1 MIYQL
6 ILSSIHSKLLIYF
19 PYAPWCWNMNP
30 NIETLVQFI
39 TQFCSFLYTST
50 MLRRFISQFKISQR
64 PRRPIGH
71 QAIRLIFQELVAF
84 GWRNTLRDEKSEKL
98 SNSRSFSGRR
108 QTRQA
113 SGAGESLRHGKIM
126 GK

>member
-1 MIYQL
+1 MVLEYESQHRNPNN
-6 ILSSIHSKLLIYF
+6 LSPSFVAFYI
-19 PYAPWCWNMNP
+19 PAPW
-30 NIETLVQFI
+30 FA
-39 TQFCSFLYTST
+39 Y
-50 MLRRFISQFKISQR
+50 RFISQFKISQR

-98 SNSRSFSGRR
+98 SNSRSISGRR

-113 SGAGESLRHGKIM
+113 SGAGESLRHGKMM
-126 GK
+126 GKSWTIIEHCEKLWENYVKI